1 VALYAEPRTFLFE
14 DEFPHSSPE
23 AIALIPRAIAM
34 RHSVLASRI
43 EGDALHVILPSPADE
58 SVVDRVQALTGRRIF
73 VAEAPRE
80 AVRSRLAA
88 YYVAP
93 QPGADD
99 RGEDPPAIRAV
110 ERLHESAIRLG
121 ASDIHLEPTPTGGR
135 VRLRVDGILRESE
148 HLARELFHP
157 MVSRVKLLAAMDIA
171 ERRLPQDG
179 HYPLDRYGRNLDARV
194 SSMPTIA
201 GEKLVIRLLDMQ
213 TQVPGL
219 AALGMGSA
227 MLARYRREIH
237 APHGFIVV
245 CGPTGSGKTTTLY
258 ASLSERNHDAQHV
271 CTVEDPVEV
280 QMAGIAQVQVNPKA
294 GLTFASAL
302 RAFLRQ
308 DPNVIMLGEM
318 RDAESAGVAM
328 SAALSGQLV
337 MTTLHASD
345 APRAIERLVEFGLRP
360 NTLAAGLSA
369 IVSQRLVR
377 RLCQRCASKGCSRCD
392 GSGYRGRVAIF
403 EFLPMTSDVRSA
415 VARSRTA
422 LELAEVAAASG
433 YEPMIGEGL
442 RLVARGET
450 SRDELERVLGSGES
464 Q

>member
-1 VALYAEPRTFLFE
+1 ML
-14 DEFPHSSPE
+14 H
-23 AIALIPRAIAM
+23 IAVPA
-34 RHSVLASRI
+34 
-43 EGDALHVILPSPADE
+43 PADE
-58 SVVDRVQALTGRRIF
+58 SAVDRVRTLTGLRVI
-73 VAEAPRE
+73 ATEAPRE
-80 AVRSRLAA
+80 AIRSRIAA
-88 YYVAP
+88 YYSAP
-93 QPGADD
+93 DQDADELGD
-99 RGEDPPAIRAV
+99 DPPAIRAV
-110 ERLHESAIRLG
+110 DRLHENAIRLG
-121 ASDIHLEPTPTGGR
+121 ASDIHLEPTLSGGR
-135 VRLRVDGILRESE
+135 VRLRVDGILRQSDQ
-148 HLARELFHP
+148 LPQELFQT

-179 HYPLDRYGRNLDARV
+179 RYLLDCSGRKLDARV

-213 TQVPGL
+213 AQVPNL
-219 AALGMGSA
+219 ATLGMGAS
-227 MLARYRREIH
+227 MLARYRRVIH
-237 APHGFIVV
+237 AAHGFIVV

-258 ASLSERNHDAQHV
+258 ASLSERNLDGQHV

-280 QMAGIAQVQVNPKA
+280 QMTGVAQVQINSKA
-294 GLTFASAL
+294 GLTFASTM

-318 RDAESAGVAM
+318 RDAESAGVAL

-345 APRAIERLVEFGLRP
+345 APRAIERLIEFGLHR

-377 RLCQRCASKGCSRCD
+377 RLCERCRSKGCQRCD

-403 EFLPMTSDVRSA
+403 EFLPMSAEVRAA
-415 VARSRTA
+415 VARSDRA
-422 LELAEVAAASG
+422 IELVEAGIRAG
-433 YEPMIGEGL
+433 YEPMMSEGL

-450 SRDELERVLGSGES
+450 SRAEVERVLGSGEYE
-464 Q
+464 